1 MLLKLTFDFQ
11 TVMNKNLLYLCFW
24 NEMLDPV
31 NMLNRTFKLEFVQ
44 YLMQIISYYGLDKNV
59 KFNSNFWTLSL
70 YECFTR

>member
-1 MLLKLTFDFQ
+1 
-11 TVMNKNLLYLCFW
+11 
-24 NEMLDPV
+24 MLDPV